1 MIYYTSS
8 KKFLTGAENFTM
20 QSPEELD
27 PTTARL
33 VSELAAQI
41 LPTLTRALNSAIP
54 ANDFTGALER
64 TNRMSQD
71 LRAQIE
77 KSIRSSIEDS
87 RAGRSV
93 MMQSIGTLLDE
104 IVALKRS
111 IEKIPAGI
119 ESAIIKAVPVKAKDD
134 NDNNMSRTSQEYE
147 RISELLGELITGLRS
162 FTETYAK
169 DSMKRE
175 LEREHDKE
183 REREREARRT
193 PNEFSGLDSQSL
205 NENNSRL
212 DKLLNNALPSLEGL
226 LKVQG
231 KTQSKELA
239 DFSKEIT
246 TAHEQNNI
254 ALIHE
259 VRTAVNEELA
269 NFRNEFISQLEALQ
283 TEHSGKVIKVLR
295 FLAVLSGSG
304 LLLALIT
311 LIIMLLR

>member
-1 MIYYTSS
+1 MP
-8 KKFLTGAENFTM
+8 L
-20 QSPEELD
+20 PEELD

-41 LPTLTRALNSAIP
+41 LPSLTRALNSAIP

-111 IEKIPAGI
+111 IEKIPSGI
-119 ESAIIKAVPVKAKDD
+119 ENAITTAAAVKAKDD
-134 NDNNMSRTSQEYE
+134 NDNNNNNMSRTSQEYE
-147 RISELLGELITGLRS
+147 RISELLSELITGLRS

-175 LEREHDKE
+175 LEREHDRELE
-183 REREREARRT
+183 RERESRRI
-193 PNEFSGLDSQSL
+193 PNEFAGLDSQSL

-259 VRTAVNEELA
+259 VRAAVNEELA
-269 NFRNEFISQLEALQ
+269 NFSNEFISQLEALQ
-283 TEHSGKVIKVLR
+283 TEHSGKIIKVLR
-295 FLAVLSGSG
+295 FLAILSGSG

-311 LIIMLLR
+311 LITLLLR

>member
-1 MIYYTSS
+1 MPSQTNSQLHS
-8 KKFLTGAENFTM
+8 
-20 QSPEELD
+20 EELD

-33 VSELAAQI
+33 VSELAAQM
-41 LPTLTRALNSAIP
+41 LPALTKALNSAVP

-71 LRAQIE
+71 LRSQIE

-93 MMQSIGTLLDE
+93 VMQSIGTLLDE

-111 IEKIPAGI
+111 IEKIPSGV
-119 ESAIIKAVPVKAKDD
+119 ENAIIKAVPVKE
-134 NDNNMSRTSQEYE
+134 DNNNIDNNIMQKTSHEYE
-147 RISELLGELITGLRS
+147 KISELLSELITGLRT

-175 LEREHDKE
+175 LERERDRD
-183 REREREARRT
+183 RERESESRRI
-193 PNEFSGLDSQSL
+193 PNEFAGLDPQSL

-226 LKVQG
+226 IKVQG
-231 KTQSKELA
+231 KTQSKELE
-239 DFSKEIT
+239 DFSREIMDSQT
-246 TAHEQNNI
+246 QNNA

-259 VRTAVNEELA
+259 VRTAVSEELA
-269 NFRNEFISQLEALQ
+269 EFKNDMINSIEALQ
-283 TEHSGKVIKVLR
+283 TEHLNKVIKILR
-295 FLAVLSGSG
+295 FVVILSGSSLVIALLMMLI
-304 LLLALIT
+304 LLL
-311 LIIMLLR
+311 R

>member
-1 MIYYTSS
+1 MS
-8 KKFLTGAENFTM
+8 
-20 QSPEELD
+20 SPEELD

-33 VSELAAQI
+33 VSELAAQM
-41 LPTLTRALNSAIP
+41 LPTLTRALNSAVP

-71 LRAQIE
+71 LRSQIE

-93 MMQSIGTLLDE
+93 VMQSIGTLLDE

-111 IEKIPAGI
+111 IEKIPSGV
-119 ESAIIKAVPVKAKDD
+119 ENAITKAAPPKEDKNK
-134 NDNNMSRTSQEYE
+134 NDIMQKTSQEYE
-147 RISELLGELITGLRS
+147 KISELLSELITGLRT

-175 LEREHDKE
+175 LERERDKE
-183 REREREARRT
+183 REAESRKI
-193 PNEFSGLDSQSL
+193 PNEFAGFDSQSL

-226 LKVQG
+226 VKVQG
-231 KTQSKELA
+231 KTQSKELE
-239 DFSKEIT
+239 DFSREIMDSQT
-246 TAHEQNNI
+246 QNNT

-259 VRTAVNEELA
+259 VRAAVSEELA
-269 NFRNEFISQLEALQ
+269 EFKNEMMNDFDALQ
-283 TEHSGKVIKVLR
+283 TEHSNKVIKILR
-295 FLAVLSGSG
+295 FVVILSGSSLLIALLTILI
-304 LLLALIT
+304 LLL
-311 LIIMLLR
+311 R

>member
-1 MIYYTSS
+1 MPSQTNSR
-8 KKFLTGAENFTM
+8 LQT
-20 QSPEELD
+20 EELD

-33 VSELAAQI
+33 VSELAAQM
-41 LPTLTRALNSAIP
+41 LPTLTKALNSAVP

-71 LRAQIE
+71 LRSQIE

-111 IEKIPAGI
+111 IEKIPSGV
-119 ESAIIKAVPVKAKDD
+119 ESAIIKAAPVKE
-134 NDNNMSRTSQEYE
+134 DNNNIDNNIMQKTSQEYE
-147 RISELLGELITGLRS
+147 RISELLSELITGLRT

-175 LEREHDKE
+175 LERERD
-183 REREREARRT
+183 RERERESESRRT
-193 PNEFSGLDSQSL
+193 PNEFAGFDSHSI

-212 DKLLNNALPSLEGL
+212 DKLLNEALPSLEGL

-239 DFSKEIT
+239 DFSKEIMT
-246 TAHEQNNI
+246 SQEQNNA

-259 VRTAVNEELA
+259 VRSAVSEELA
-269 NFRNEFISQLEALQ
+269 EFKNDMINSIEALQ
-283 TEHSGKVIKVLR
+283 TEHLNKFIKILR
-295 FLAVLSGSG
+295 FVVILSGSSLLFALLTILI
-304 LLLALIT
+304 LLL
-311 LIIMLLR
+311 R

>member
-1 MIYYTSS
+1 MP
-8 KKFLTGAENFTM
+8 
-20 QSPEELD
+20 SPEELD

-33 VSELAAQI
+33 VSELAAQM

-64 TNRMSQD
+64 ANRISQD
-71 LRAQIE
+71 LRTQID

-104 IVALKRS
+104 IVALKHS
-111 IEKIPAGI
+111 IEKIPSGI
-119 ESAIIKAVPVKAKDD
+119 ESAITKAVPIKQDN
-134 NDNNMSRTSQEYE
+134 NDNMNRTSQEYE

-175 LEREHDKE
+175 LEREHDRE
-183 REREREARRT
+183 RERERESEARRI
-193 PNEFSGLDSQSL
+193 PNEFAGLDSQSL

-239 DFSKEIT
+239 DFSREIT
-246 TAHEQNNI
+246 TAHEQNNA

-259 VRTAVNEELA
+259 VRAAVNEELA
-269 NFRNEFISQLEALQ
+269 NFSNEFISQLEALQ
-283 TEHSGKVIKVLR
+283 TEHSGKIIKVLR

-304 LLLALIT
+304 LLLAFIAL
-311 LIIMLLR
+311 IMLMFR

>member
-1 MIYYTSS
+1 MS
-8 KKFLTGAENFTM
+8 
-20 QSPEELD
+20 SPEELD

-33 VSELAAQI
+33 VSELAAQM
-41 LPTLTRALNSAIP
+41 LPALTRALNSAVP

-71 LRAQIE
+71 LRSQIE

-93 MMQSIGTLLDE
+93 VMQSIGTLLDE

-111 IEKIPAGI
+111 IEKIPSGV
-119 ESAIIKAVPVKAKDD
+119 ESAVAKAVPVKTKDD

-147 RISELLGELITGLRS
+147 RISELLGELITGLRT

-175 LEREHDKE
+175 LERERD
-183 REREREARRT
+183 RERERESERRI
-193 PNEFSGLDSQSL
+193 PNEFAGLDSQSL

-239 DFSKEIT
+239 DLSKEIT
-246 TAHEQNNI
+246 TSQEQNNA

-259 VRTAVNEELA
+259 VRVAVSEELA
-269 NFRNEFISQLEALQ
+269 EFKNNMTNSIEALQ
-283 TEHSGKVIKVLR
+283 TEHLNKFIKILR
-295 FLAVLSGSG
+295 FVVILSGSSLLIALLTILM
-304 LLLALIT
+304 LLL
-311 LIIMLLR
+311 R